1 MIWSFFDRELD
12 FKRFNYLTNFYYAK
26 FGHPDYKFLGFKMAR
41 WELRHYSWYYRYVAP
56 FTIVGQAYYAKH
68 RHFVDLVRQR
78 KNYEQQLKEKD
89 DEIERLN
96 AIIKVK
102 DVYIEMYNRKI

>member
-26 FGHPDYKFLGFKMAR
+26 FGHPDYKFLGFKLAR

-56 FTIVGQAYYAKH
+56 FTIVGKH
-68 RHFVDLVRQR
+68 IMRSIDIL
-78 KNYEQQLKEKD
+78 
-89 DEIERLN
+89 
-96 AIIKVK
+96 
-102 DVYIEMYNRKI
+102 